1 MEGGLLN
8 GRTISRVPP
17 DEPMVS
23 VITVVRNGEMTL
35 ERTIQSVIK
44 QDYKNLEYIVIDGA
58 SSDKTC
64 HIIKKY
70 HDQINYWISE
80 PDKGISDAFNKG
92 IKVASGSW
100 INFLNSGDYYLDD
113 HVISKTSQLFSQAP
127 IITGFSKCGA
137 GTLPRK
143 RLHNSTALRR
153 RAKISHQA
161 SFVHKD
167 VFSEIGFFD
176 ERYQIRMD
184 YDFWL
189 RALSKYSFV
198 MMDETLVNYAPVGLS
213 SISSTTKIFY
223 EEEKRANHEHAI
235 DMVSGIDL
243 YLNFKYYADRVR
255 RFMLGR

>member
-8 GRTISRVPP
+8 GRTISKVQLN
-17 DEPMVS
+17 EPMVS

-44 QDYKNLEYIVIDGA
+44 QDYSNLEYIIIDGA
-58 SSDKTC
+58 SIDKTC

-70 HDQINYWISE
+70 NDQIKYWISE

-92 IKVASGSW
+92 IKIASGSW
-100 INFLNSGDYYLDD
+100 INFLNSGDYFINDKA
-113 HVISKTSQLFSQAP
+113 ISNARQFFDQAP
-127 IITGFSKCGA
+127 IVTGFSKCGA
-137 GTLPRK
+137 GTLPRM
-143 RLHNSTALRR
+143 RLHNSTSLRI

-161 SFVHKD
+161 SFVHRD
-167 VFSEIGFFD
+167 VFSEIGLFD

-189 RALSKYSFV
+189 RALRKYSFV
-198 MMDETLVNYAPVGLS
+198 MMDDALVNYAPVGLS
-213 SISSTTKIFY
+213 SISSTTKVFY
-223 EEEKRANHEHAI
+223 EEEKRANYEHDI
-235 DMVSGIDL
+235 DMVSGINL
-243 YLNFKYYADRVR
+243 YLNFKYYADRMR

>member
-8 GRTISRVPP
+8 GRTISKVQLN
-17 DEPMVS
+17 EPMVS

-44 QDYKNLEYIVIDGA
+44 QDYSNLEYIIIDGA
-58 SSDKTC
+58 SIDKTC

-70 HDQINYWISE
+70 NDQIKYWISE

-92 IKVASGSW
+92 IKIASGSW
-100 INFLNSGDYYLDD
+100 INFLNSGDYFINDKA
-113 HVISKTSQLFSQAP
+113 ISNASQFFAQAP
-127 IITGFSKCGA
+127 IVTGFSKCGA
-137 GTLPRK
+137 GTLPRM
-143 RLHNSTALRR
+143 RLHNSTSLRI

-161 SFVHKD
+161 SFVHRD
-167 VFSEIGFFD
+167 VFSEIGLFD

-189 RALSKYSFV
+189 RALRKYSFV
-198 MMDETLVNYAPVGLS
+198 MMDDALVNYAPVGLS
-213 SISSTTKIFY
+213 SISSTTKVFY
-223 EEEKRANHEHAI
+223 EEEKRANYEHDI
-235 DMVSGIDL
+235 DMVSGINL
-243 YLNFKYYADRVR
+243 YLNFKYYADRMR